1 MYYKITF
8 REKKN
13 MPYMCLLGA
22 WIVITSIGATYISK
36 KSNKKIKI
44 MTCRKYL
51 KTYKTITENYN
62 KSIF

>member
-1 MYYKITF
+1 
-8 REKKN
+8 
-13 MPYMCLLGA
+13 MPYVCLLGA
-22 WIVITSIGATYISK
+22 WIVVTSIGATYISK

-51 KTYKTITENYN
+51 KTYKNLTENYN